1 MPNTKTTKLLT
12 ITEADRLQTAKDII
26 IEHRKSA
33 GARASYELYGIDYG
47 TGRVRITRIDHA
59 PTSGDFAPLIGKVR
73 IRELVL
79 KHTMVV
85 EFRGAWKSDD
95 EAKVTAYESAEQH
108 TR

>member
-1 MPNTKTTKLLT
+1 MPNMKTKVIT
-12 ITEADRLQTAKDII
+12 ITEPERVQTAKDVI
-26 IEHRKSA
+26 IEHRKTA
-33 GARASYELYGIDYG
+33 GARAAYELYGIDYG

-59 PTSGDFAPLIGKVR
+59 PTSADFVPLIGKAR
-73 IRELVL
+73 IQELVL